1 MSYDCSPT
9 GCHTPTPHHP
19 HFYIIVGMVHGHE
32 YVEQPSFAGRVAIPQ
47 TWAGGKGEWS
57 TVQKFCVRKRTFVCS
72 IDQGQ
77 IRPMPM
83 GHTHV
88 THAYPYGPVID

>member
-47 TWAGGKGEWS
+47 TWAGGRGGG
-57 TVQKFCVRKRTFVCS
+57 QTF
-72 IDQGQ
+72 IG
-77 IRPMPM
+77 M
-83 GHTHV
+83 GHRETV
-88 THAYPYGPVID
+88 KRFSSSVLLSLAVVFPATV